1 MMTTHARLGALRQ
14 LGRRKHCIRRALRA
28 APMLA
33 LLAGACDYPT
43 SLPKWDTQWLVPAKS
58 TTLSPGQLLP
68 ANVTLASDNSAF
80 LVSVAPV
87 TISRSLGELC
97 TACTALNGQTVAK
110 PLFTAT
116 PTDTLRF
123 PAGVSAATLAGGAVS
138 ISINNGLNFDPIR
151 PGASSRGTL
160 QLTLTSGGT
169 TVGGLTLDGNS
180 DALPAGQTTT
190 RTITLTAGAV
200 AGKIAVSM
208 TVTSPLGD
216 PVRLDTNQRFNVT
229 ATPQSIRFSD
239 VTVSVTQKQ
248 VSVQQQTMNFSDID
262 QSVIDR
268 VKDPSSLVLTINN
281 PFAVTGTL
289 TLNFINAA
297 QPITKQVT
305 LSGGTTT
312 QRVSFTHQE
321 LQALLGRVVTLTATG
336 TVNAAAAIK
345 ITPAQ
350 VVQINT
356 QLELTLGPKEG

>member
-1 MMTTHARLGALRQ
+1 MMTTHARLGALRR
-14 LGRRKHCIRRALRA
+14 LGRRKHCIRWALRA

-80 LVSVAPV
+80 LASVAPV
-87 TISRSLGELC
+87 TISRTLGELC
-97 TACTALNGQTVAK
+97 AACVNGQLAAK
-110 PLFTAT
+110 PFFTST

-123 PAGVSAATLAGGAVS
+123 PTGVSSATLAGGTVS

-151 PGASSRGTL
+151 PGASARGSL
-160 QLTLTSGGT
+160 QLTLTSGGS
-169 TVGGLTLDGNS
+169 TVGTLTLDGNS

-200 AGKIAVSM
+200 SGKITVSM
-208 TVTSPLGD
+208 TVTSPQGD
-216 PVRLDTNQRFNVT
+216 PVRLDTSQHFNVT

-248 VSVQQQTMNFSDID
+248 VSVQQQTMNFSDVD

-289 TLNFINAA
+289 TINFINAA
-297 QPITKQVT
+297 TPVTKQLT
-305 LSGGTTT
+305 LSSGTTT

-321 LQALLGRVVTLTATG
+321 LQSLLGREVTLSATG
-336 TVNAAAAIK
+336 TVNAAAAVK
-345 ITPAQ
+345 ITPSQ

-356 QLELTLGPKEG
+356 QLELTLGPKES